1 MKGYPVFLT
10 DLDTKRCVVI
20 GGGPE
25 AERKVAG
32 LLECDA
38 SVTVI
43 SPDLTPALRLWVETG
58 TLAWLSRPY
67 QPGDLQ
73 RAHLVIVTDS
83 SRSIRA
89 MICREA
95 EAERA
100 LLNVADDMSQSDF
113 TAGAVMRQGALT
125 IAISTNGCAP
135 ALAVR
140 LRQQFERTLGPE
152 YATFLDWL
160 QALRASFARQYP
172 DFTERRARWYT
183 LVDSDILTLLKQ
195 GHVDLAR
202 QRLADLIAGA
212 PGDTVEYKPEAR

>member
-1 MKGYPVFLT
+1 MKGYPIFLT
-10 DLDTKRCVVI
+10 GLDTKRCIVI
-20 GGGPE
+20 GGGFE

-32 LLECDA
+32 LLECAA

-43 SPDLTPALRLWVETG
+43 SPDLTPVLRLWVEAG
-58 TLAWLSRPY
+58 TIAWLARSY

-73 RAHLVIVTDS
+73 GAHLVMVADS
-83 SRSIRA
+83 SRAMRA
-89 MICREA
+89 TICREA

-100 LLNVADDMSQSDF
+100 LLNVVDDTAQSDF
-113 TAGAVMRQGALT
+113 IAGAVMRQGALT

-140 LRQQFERTLGPE
+140 LRQQFERTFGPE

-160 QALRASFARQYP
+160 QALREPLARQYP
-172 DFTERRARWYT
+172 DFSERRDRWYA
-183 LVDSDILTLLKQ
+183 LVDSEILTLLKQ

-202 QRLADLIAGA
+202 QRL
-212 PGDTVEYKPEAR
+212 VEIITDGSH

>member
-1 MKGYPVFLT
+1 MKGYPIFLT
-10 DLDTKRCVVI
+10 GLDTKRCVVI

-32 LLECDA
+32 LLECAA

-43 SPDLTPALRLWVETG
+43 SADLTPALRLWVEAG
-58 TLAWLSRPY
+58 TIAWLARPY

-73 RAHLVIVTDS
+73 GAYLVMVTDS
-83 SRSIRA
+83 SLSMRA
-89 MICREA
+89 TICQEA
-95 EAERA
+95 EAEHA
-100 LLNVADDMSQSDF
+100 LLNVADDMSRSDF

-140 LRQQFERTLGPE
+140 LRQQFEHTFGPE
-152 YATFLDWL
+152 YATLLDWL
-160 QALRASFARQYP
+160 QALREPLAQQYP
-172 DFTERRARWYT
+172 DFTERRARWYA
-183 LVDSDILTLLKQ
+183 LVDSEVLTLLKQ

-202 QRLADLIAGA
+202 QRLADIVAEKLSKE
-212 PGDTVEYKPEAR
+212 TLY